1 MNGLLFRKSLQS
13 AVPGEQGGAVGNTAR
28 GPRTPAEGG
37 AHGRRGPGLPTWAP
51 CHENHV
57 QTGEATSV
65 RRLSPHCPSAEP
77 GALPHTLHSSPPS
90 RPAERTMPL
99 RSLPASQVVQG
110 QESSFQTF
118 PDSFG
123 NKHVSGQNANETPET
138 SLSST

>member
-1 MNGLLFRKSLQS
+1 MNGLLFRKGLRS
-13 AVPGEQGGAVGNTAR
+13 AVPGEQRGAAGTQ
-28 GPRTPAEGG
+28 P
-37 AHGRRGPGLPTWAP
+37 RGPGLLPRGPTVGVGRTCPPGAP
-51 CHENHV
+51 CRENHV

-90 RPAERTMPL
+90 RLAERTTPL

-118 PDSFG
+118 PDSSG
-123 NKHVSGQNANETPET
+123 YKYVSGQNANETPET